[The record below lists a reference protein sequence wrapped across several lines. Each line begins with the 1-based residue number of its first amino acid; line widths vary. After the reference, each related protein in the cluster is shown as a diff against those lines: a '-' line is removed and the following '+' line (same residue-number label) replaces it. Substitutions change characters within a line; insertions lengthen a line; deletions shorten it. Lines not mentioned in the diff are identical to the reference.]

1 MNDAPPGH
9 HGTYHQAHRLAPG
22 DATPLNSHSAGRR
35 TSTPSAAT
43 DNLRP
48 RRPLGPRRASSP
60 GRGQPTP
67 PPPSPPLSR
76 PPASSSFYISD
87 PISPRAANTGRRCP
101 SAAAAAKSTTP
112 TLPSAA
118 ASSATNTTSS
128 AAAAAAPPVSAPPSS
143 TLTTAYP
150 ATDNPGP
157 DRVNRESVIS
167 ILDDPFF
174 LRYDYD
180 PSSDAESPFSH
191 LPSPP
196 RAAADHQPGGDENG
210 ASPRWPPPR
219 RESLTI
225 SPSPFLVRTLS
236 EISLSAVGCGLP
248 CDTACNVHIG
258 QPCREHAVCA
268 GALPMRRT
276 AHRPLAG
283 YQSPARATVT
293 VAPVCSFAIPV
304 YFVQDN

>member
-1 MNDAPPGH
+1 MNDAPPGL
-9 HGTYHQAHRLAPG
+9 HGPYHQAYRLAPG
-22 DATPLNSHSAGRR
+22 DATPLNTHSAGRR
-35 TSTPSAAT
+35 TSTPSTAT
-43 DNLRP
+43 DNLKP

-67 PPPSPPLSR
+67 PPPSPPPSR
-76 PPASSSFYISD
+76 PPASSSSLYISE
-87 PISPRAANTGRRCP
+87 PVPPRAANTGRRDP
-101 SAAAAAKSTTP
+101 RAAAAAKSTTP

-118 ASSATNTTSS
+118 ASSAAYTTTTS
-128 AAAAAAPPVSAPPSS
+128 AAAAAAPVSTPPSS

-150 ATDNPGP
+150 ATDTPGP
-157 DRVNRESVIS
+157 DRVNRESVVF

-180 PSSDAESPFSH
+180 PSSDAESTALSH
-191 LPSPP
+191 LIPPP

-225 SPSPFLVRTLS
+225 SPSPFLVRTFV
-236 EISLSAVGCGLP
+236 EISLSAVGCCLL
-248 CDTACNVHIG
+248 CDTTCNVPIG

-268 GALPMRRT
+268 GA
-276 AHRPLAG
+276 
-283 YQSPARATVT
+283 
-293 VAPVCSFAIPV
+293 
-304 YFVQDN
+304 